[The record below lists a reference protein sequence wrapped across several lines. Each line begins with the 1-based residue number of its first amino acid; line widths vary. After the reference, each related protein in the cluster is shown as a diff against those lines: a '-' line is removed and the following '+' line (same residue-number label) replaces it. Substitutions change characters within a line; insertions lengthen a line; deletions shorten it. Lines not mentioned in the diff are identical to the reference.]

1 MSMHLLPPMYS
12 TTGKKKGKPK
22 FRTAEAA
29 AKARRNAE
37 AWQDLLDR
45 HQVNPKAKIT
55 RPISVKYE
63 IPADR
68 NPRKYPSLDT
78 GASSTAP
85 AKIQQYTG
93 DAMIGL
99 GQLHKSNTVP
109 IFKAQDAVDIAKM
122 RRG

>member
-12 TTGKKKGKPK
+12 TTGKKKGQPK
-22 FRTAEAA
+22 FRNAEAA
-29 AKARRNAE
+29 AKAKRNQE
-37 AWQDLLDR
+37 AWAELLAKYPT
-45 HQVNPKAKIT
+45 NKNIKIT

-68 NPRKYPSLDT
+68 NPRNYPSRDT
-78 GASSTAP
+78 GAASTAP
-85 AKIQQYTG
+85 AKIIQYTG

-99 GQLHKSNTVP
+99 GQLHKSNTIPV
-109 IFKAQDAVDIAKM
+109 FKAEDAVDIAKM

>member
-29 AKARRNAE
+29 AKARANAE

-68 NPRKYPSLDT
+68 NPRKYPSLDR

>member
-22 FRTAEAA
+22 FRNAEAA

-37 AWQDLLDR
+37 AWQDLLTR
-45 HQVNPKAKIT
+45 HAVNPRAKIT

-78 GASSTAP
+78 GAGNTAP
-85 AKIQQYTG
+85 AKVIQYTG